1 MRNMVIIYNLQHG
14 RDGIVIMKIIRTL
27 AADVTLAAVCMF
39 RDIIWKVWRDVI
51 RAIRLSKE
59 VRISS

>member
-27 AADVTLAAVCMF
+27 AADVNLAAVCMF

>member
-39 RDIIWKVWRDVI
+39 RDIIWKFWRDVI

-59 VRISS
+59 VQISS